1 MRFGKT
7 FAVPERHTLTRVPQ
21 PTSPV
26 HKLVITGTGRT
37 GTTFL
42 VQILTEL
49 GLDTGYT
56 QAKLSDDY
64 FEHCSAGLERDMLAE
79 DSPYVVK
86 NPAFC
91 QTLPA
96 LLATGRFA
104 VDHVLVPIRDL
115 DDAAQSRIRIGGQD
129 GDVPGGLMGTSD
141 PAAQK
146 GVLAERFHRLMHTLA
161 ANDIPCTLLHF
172 PRFVLD
178 ADYAWSKLRFLTPGL
193 ERGAFD
199 EAFQRVAHPELIDVY
214 KRQLIVGERSPPL
227 VESPEVK
234 RHVAPDEDAGERGH
248 RALQE
253 VAGRIGDRRGIGAG
267 AALLGL
273 DGSPG
278 GHHAD
283 GGRVRVQVRQNAVQ
297 VPGIERVVLVEHHD
311 PFAARRLQA
320 AVPVADLSLIHI

>member
-199 EAFQRVAHPELIDVY
+199 EAFQRVAHPELIHQFAGPSD
-214 KRQLIVGERSPPL
+214 GEPG
-227 VESPEVK
+227 
-234 RHVAPDEDAGERGH
+234 HAAGQFL
-248 RALQE
+248 RAHQ
-253 VAGRIGDRRGIGAG
+253 RK
-267 AALLGL
+267 
-273 DGSPG
+273 
-278 GHHAD
+278 
-283 GGRVRVQVRQNAVQ
+283 RVRRRAKRLLAAVA
-297 VPGIERVVLVEHHD
+297 IIAAAVL
-311 PFAARRLQA
+311 AARLYATHERQA
-320 AVPVADLSLIHI
+320 AQAAQASQP